1 MNEMIAERAARPS
14 SFVLRLYIAGT
25 TPRSMHAVKNLT
37 ELCDQYLTNRY
48 ELDVIDIYQQPNLA
62 VSAQIIVTP
71 TLVKENPQPCRL
83 LVGTLENAP
92 LVLQRLGISM

>member
-1 MNEMIAERAARPS
+1 MSGMISDRAAQPS

-25 TPRSMHAVKNLT
+25 TPRSMHAVKNLR
-37 ELCDQYLTNRY
+37 EICDKYLKNCY
-48 ELDVIDIYQQPNLA
+48 ELDVIDIYQQPGLA
-62 VSAQIIVTP
+62 VSAQIVVTP

-83 LVGTLENAP
+83 LVGTLENAA